1 MWSEEIAMSVISCS
15 CENLTE
21 YCDVPVGLRELW
33 ILDDYLQGQV
43 PAVDRANNRFF
54 EEGAAREDMSS
65 CDCYVVLVGVG
76 PSVDLVKS
84 STAKWSQASF
94 TFEIYARRKQKVRR
108 IKDYV
113 IHNWIKGICGFRIPG
128 GCASN
133 FEVTGF
139 TDPVLGPKGMRLA
152 TVNISLQ
159 LTAFRSECV
168 DYSE

>member
-1 MWSEEIAMSVISCS
+1 MGGIVNCS
-15 CENLTE
+15 CNYDTE
-21 YCDVPVGLRELW
+21 HCSVPVGLRELW
-33 ILDDYLQGQV
+33 RLDDFLQTQA
-43 PAVDRANNRFF
+43 PAIDGDDNRFF
-54 EEGAAREDMSS
+54 EEGVARENLDE

-76 PSVDLVKS
+76 PSVDLTKS
-84 STAKWSQASF
+84 STAKWSQVSF

-113 IHNWIKGICGFRIPG
+113 VHTWIKGICGFIIPG
-128 GCASN
+128 GCASS

-159 LTAFRSECV
+159 LIAFSSECV
-168 DYSE
+168 EYPAE